1 MSVVT
6 DLILITAVGEQGYSQ
21 LVGRSCGVKRIN
33 EHLDSHHERTFSLVR
48 EHAGGDK
55 GFQTDT
61 YLCAINQLDLY
72 ALLDV
77 FHSCEWE
84 DARYVMLLYREENDR
99 GFTVCLPEGVPL
111 KVNSERFKA

>member
-6 DLILITAVGEQGYSQ
+6 DLILITAVGEQSYSQ

-33 EHLDSHHERTFSLVR
+33 EHLDSHHDRTFSLVS

-55 GFQTDT
+55 GFQSDT
-61 YLCAINQLDLY
+61 YLCAINQLDLRD
-72 ALLDV
+72 LLDV

-84 DARYVMLLYREENDR
+84 DARHVMLLYKEENEKR
-99 GFTVCLPEGVPL
+99 FTVCVPEDVFFT
-111 KVNSERFKA
+111 SRFKA